1 MESLAFALHEVS
13 AEATETKENI
23 LHIQPESESYDA
35 QIEDLKLVLKATNEK
50 YNSMLDE
57 AEWEQREVQLVSC
70 IKKNEEEKESLEK
83 EIKILLYLL
92 KETEEEQNAKKE
104 EKAQLKEKMKE
115 VEAKAIQLQE
125 ALKETT
131 TDNMKLIQCS

>member
-1 MESLAFALHEVS
+1 M
-13 AEATETKENI
+13 
-23 LHIQPESESYDA
+23 
-35 QIEDLKLVLKATNEK
+35 
-50 YNSMLDE
+50 
-57 AEWEQREVQLVSC
+57 
-70 IKKNEEEKESLEK
+70 EK